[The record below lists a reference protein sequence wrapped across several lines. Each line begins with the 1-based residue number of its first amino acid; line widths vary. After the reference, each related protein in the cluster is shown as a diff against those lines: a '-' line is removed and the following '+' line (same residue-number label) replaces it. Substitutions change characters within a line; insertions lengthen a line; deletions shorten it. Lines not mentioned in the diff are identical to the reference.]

1 MPNFPFEM
9 GPIRPVDEADSL
21 LIRTTRG
28 CPWNRCE
35 FCTLFKQMKFSMR
48 SVEEIKADILAA
60 KAYYG
65 GHPFETCFLQDG
77 DSFVMKTQDL
87 IEVLTCLTQAFPSL
101 KQISSYGR
109 ARTMARKS
117 PQAMADIR
125 GAGLNKLYCGMESGS
140 DAVLKQMK
148 KGITSDMIIQAGT
161 LAREAGMET
170 TEFIILGLGGTALSD
185 THALETARVLNA
197 VNPDQIR
204 VLTIGVKPGTGLFEQ
219 MADGDFTLPSEA
231 AIIKEQRLMVEHL
244 EGITSHYANHHSVD
258 LLLEIR
264 GQLPQDKAR
273 ILGVLDRFLALS
285 QTQQT
290 HFVLGR
296 RLGYYHRLD
305 DMENPQRRAMV
316 DSQMEKLTTES
327 PEDIESL
334 FHRIRSQ
341 MI

>member
-1 MPNFPFEM
+1 
-9 GPIRPVDEADSL
+9 

-35 FCTLFKQMKFSMR
+35 FCTLFKEMTFSMR
-48 SVEEIKADILAA
+48 SVEEIKSDILAA
-60 KAYYG
+60 REYYG

-77 DSFVMKTQDL
+77 DSFTMKTADL
-87 IEVLTCLTQAFPSL
+87 IEVLTCLKDAFPSL

-125 GAGLNKLYCGMESGS
+125 AAGLNKLYCGMESGS

-148 KGITSDMIIQAGT
+148 KGITREMIIQAGT

-170 TEFIILGLGGTALSD
+170 TEFIILGLGGTALSEI
-185 THALETARVLNA
+185 HARETAEVLNA

-204 VLTIGVKPGTGLFEQ
+204 VLTIGVKPGTGLYDQ
-219 MADGDFTLPSEA
+219 LQSGAFTLPSEA
-231 AIIKEQRLMVEHL
+231 AIIREQRQLVEAL
-244 EGITSHYANHHSVD
+244 DGITSHYANHHSVD

-264 GQLPQDKAR
+264 GQLPHAKAD
-273 ILGVLDRFLALS
+273 ILAVLDRFLALGERE
-285 QTQQT
+285 QT

-305 DMENPQRRAMV
+305 QMSDPHRYAMV
-316 DSQMEKLTTES
+316 ESQMDKLENES
-327 PEDIESL
+327 PEALENL